1 MEAPEPDILEQPPRD
16 PQQPI
21 FSTGDYKRMGFEAA
35 VLSAGAMGAY
45 GYGIMRYGMGAAAST
60 LAFHSLT
67 AGQLLHAVSCR
78 SERHSI
84 FSQEKLPSNKY
95 LNLALGGSLLVQLG
109 VMFIPGIRSILGLA
123 PVGLLDG
130 LVIGGTTL
138 LPLLVNEATKTP
150 SVEAPIAEPDEGTE
164 SADAAPWRPSWP
176 L

>member
-1 MEAPEPDILEQPPRD
+1 
-16 PQQPI
+16 
-21 FSTGDYKRMGFEAA
+21 
-35 VLSAGAMGAY
+35 
-45 GYGIMRYGMGAAAST
+45 MGAAAST

-67 AGQLLHAVSCR
+67 AGQLVHAISCR

-84 FSQEKLPSNKY
+84 FSGEKLPSNKY
-95 LNLALGGSLLVQLG
+95 LTLAVGGSLLVQLG
-109 VMFIPGIRSILGLA
+109 VMFIPGLRTILGLT

-150 SVEAPIAEPDEGTE
+150 PGPAPLEELEDTE
-164 SADAAPWRPSWP
+164 STDTAPWRPSWP